1 MGIPMDMADAF
12 KMMDQLSK
20 DFGFLL
26 IIKKTE
32 IIIL

>member
-1 MGIPMDMADAF
+1 MDIPMDMADAF
-12 KMMDQLSK
+12 KMMDPLSK
-20 DFGFLL
+20 EPGFLL